1 MFSMDEFN
9 ESNEELAKR
18 IEEAKSVDMGD
29 VPSVLMVITNALK
42 NINYDEFI
50 KSTNDVMMQ
59 IFNMTNLEADENNE
73 DALNVVMCLLTHNFA
88 MINFIENKEM
98 YFDYFDQTVVY
109 PLLSLGD
116 DNE

>member
-1 MFSMDEFN
+1 MFSMDEFS
-9 ESNEELAKR
+9 ESNDDIAKR
-18 IEEAKSVDMGD
+18 IQEAKNVDMGD
-29 VPSVLMVITNALK
+29 LPSVLMVITNALK

-59 IFNMTNLEADENNE
+59 CFNMTNLEANDENE

-88 MINFIENKEM
+88 MINFIEDKQKYFN
-98 YFDYFDQTVVY
+98 YFDETVIY

-116 DNE
+116 KDE

>member
-1 MFSMDEFN
+1 
-9 ESNEELAKR
+9 
-18 IEEAKSVDMGD
+18 
-29 VPSVLMVITNALK
+29 
-42 NINYDEFI
+42 
-50 KSTNDVMMQ
+50 
-59 IFNMTNLEADENNE
+59 
-73 DALNVVMCLLTHNFA
+73 LNVVMCLLTHNFA